1 MVWSVA
7 PTFYTSLLKEI
18 LFVNVC
24 KMFVFPPKYLL
35 HYDFLRMEGP
45 ITAFTVNLVKV
56 HVFICPKRG
65 LGFYILNP
73 YSWVS
78 LNLCLG
84 LGGVCWGLND
94 IMLIKCQPGTFWM
107 LCRDML
113 RFLALLTC
121 LSAWTITTAVASLPD
136 SAPMVMIAA

>member
-1 MVWSVA
+1 M
-7 PTFYTSLLKEI
+7 
-18 LFVNVC
+18 NVC
-24 KMFVFPPKYLL
+24 KMFVLLPKYLL

-84 LGGVCWGLND
+84 LGVCAED
-94 IMLIKCQPGTFWM
+94 SMTSC
-107 LCRDML
+107 
-113 RFLALLTC
+113 
-121 LSAWTITTAVASLPD
+121 SSSASLAHSGCSVEICSD
-136 SAPMVMIAA
+136 S